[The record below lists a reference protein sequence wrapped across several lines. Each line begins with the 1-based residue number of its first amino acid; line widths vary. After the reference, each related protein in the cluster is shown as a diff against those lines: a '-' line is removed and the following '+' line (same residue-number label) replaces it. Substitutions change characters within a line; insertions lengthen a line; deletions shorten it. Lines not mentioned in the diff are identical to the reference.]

1 MSDYST
7 RVYRLFVFRACAL
20 CVLLFLTSTPLGEC
34 LSSTGTG
41 FLSSIFLL
49 LFVSRLLF
57 RCLYP
62 LALLSVDLR
71 HSSHRAAAKSFVFLG
86 GGPAA
91 LLYEGLFWCSR
102 RCKSIMLHPGDVTGL
117 TWMS

>member
-71 HSSHRAAAKSFVFLG
+71 HSSHRAAAKSFVFL
-86 GGPAA
+86 
-91 LLYEGLFWCSR
+91 EGVPQPCCTRVCSGVR
-102 RCKSIMLHPGDVTGL
+102 GAVSRLCCTQE
-117 TWMS
+117 T